1 MFFPMPSRRAFL
13 FMAGAFALVLGLA
26 RPAAA
31 ETPEQFV
38 GALGEEAIRV
48 LGNAELTQGQRTAEF
63 RRLLDK
69 GFNMP
74 LIGQLV
80 LGRHWRTATEE
91 QRAEYLKLF
100 EDFIV
105 QTYAVRLGQYN
116 GEKFRIAGGRPAPDS
131 TGDTLVTTEII
142 RVNGPPVRVDP
153 RVRKTGDA
161 LKVVDV
167 IAEGISMLIT
177 QRDEFAAV
185 IQNSGGKVDALLER
199 LRRRQL

>member
-1 MFFPMPSRRAFL
+1 MLTRRVL
-13 FMAGAFALVLGLA
+13 VVLAGALALALHLGH
-26 RPAAA
+26 PSSSAAQS
-31 ETPEQFV
+31 PEQFV

-48 LGNAELTQGQRTAEF
+48 LGDPALSADQRTAEF
-63 RRLLDK
+63 RRLLEK

-105 QTYAVRLGQYN
+105 TTYSVRLGQYN
-116 GEKFRIAGGRPAPDS
+116 GETFKIAGARAAPDT

-142 RVNGPPVRVDP
+142 RPSGPPVRVDW
-153 RVRKTGDA
+153 RVRKAGDS

-185 IQNSGGKVDALLER
+185 IQNSGGKVDALIDR

>member
-1 MFFPMPSRRAFL
+1 MLPRRVL
-13 FMAGAFALVLGLA
+13 LLLAGAFFLALGFSQA
-26 RPAAA
+26 APAAA

-38 GALGEEAIRV
+38 GVLGEEAIRV
-48 LGNAELTQGQRTAEF
+48 LGDAKLTPEQRTEEF

-80 LGRHWRTATEE
+80 LGRHWRTATEA
-91 QRAEYLKLF
+91 QRSEYLK
-100 EDFIV
+100 
-105 QTYAVRLGQYN
+105 YN
-116 GEKFRIAGGRPAPDS
+116 GETFRIAGGRAAPDN
-131 TGDTLVTTEII
+131 TGDTLVTTEIV
-142 RVNGPPVRVDP
+142 RPNGPPVRVDW
-153 RVRKTGDA
+153 RVRKNGET

-185 IQNSGGKVDALLER
+185 IQNSGGKVDALIDR

>member
-1 MFFPMPSRRAFL
+1 MLTRRVFL
-13 FMAGAFALVLGLA
+13 ALAGAAALTLSLGH
-26 RPAAA
+26 PASAVA

-48 LGNAELTQGQRTAEF
+48 LGNAALTQEQRTAEF
-63 RRLLDK
+63 RRLLDR

-105 QTYAVRLGQYN
+105 STYAVRLGQYN
-116 GEKFRIAGGRPAPDS
+116 GETFKIAGGRPAPDS
-131 TGDTLVTTEII
+131 TGDTLVTTEIV
-142 RVNGPPVRVDP
+142 RPNGPPVRVDW
-153 RVRKTGDA
+153 RVRKSGDN

-185 IQNSGGKVDALLER
+185 IQNSGGKVEALLDR
-199 LRRRQL
+199 LRRRQI

>member
-1 MFFPMPSRRAFL
+1 MLPRRTFVL
-13 FMAGAFALVLGLA
+13 LAGALILTLGFS
-26 RPAAA
+26 PAAPATA

-38 GALGEEAIRV
+38 GTLGEEAIRV
-48 LGNAELTQGQRTAEF
+48 LADSTIPPEQRTAEF

-91 QRAEYLKLF
+91 QRAEYLRLF

-105 QTYAVRLGQYN
+105 QTYSVRLGQYN
-116 GEKFRIAGGRPAPDS
+116 GEKFRIAGGRAAPDN

-142 RVNGPPVRVDP
+142 RPNGPPVRVDW
-153 RVRKTGDA
+153 RVRKAGEN

-185 IQNSGGKVDALLER
+185 IQNSGGKVDALLDR

>member
-1 MFFPMPSRRAFL
+1 MLPRRVL
-13 FMAGAFALVLGLA
+13 LLLAGAFFLALGFSQA
-26 RPAAA
+26 APAAA

-38 GALGEEAIRV
+38 GVLGEEAIRV
-48 LGNAELTQGQRTAEF
+48 LGDAKLTPEQRTEEF

-80 LGRHWRTATEE
+80 LGRHWRTATEA
-91 QRAEYLKLF
+91 QRSEYLKLF

-105 QTYAVRLGQYN
+105 QTYSVRLGQYN
-116 GEKFRIAGGRPAPDS
+116 GETFRIAGGRAAPDN
-131 TGDTLVTTEII
+131 TGDTLVTTEIV
-142 RVNGPPVRVDP
+142 RPNGPPVRVDW
-153 RVRKTGDA
+153 RVRKNGET

-185 IQNSGGKVDALLER
+185 IQNSGGKVDALIDR